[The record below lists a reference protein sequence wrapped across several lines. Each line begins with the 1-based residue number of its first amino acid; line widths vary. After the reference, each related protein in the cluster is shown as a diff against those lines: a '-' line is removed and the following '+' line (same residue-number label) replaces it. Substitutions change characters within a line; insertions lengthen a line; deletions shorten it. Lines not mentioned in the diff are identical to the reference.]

1 MFQWVVTEI
10 FTKQD
15 YLLMEN
21 GIISPLLWLKYRIY
35 RNCKHFFGFSVQ
47 EFVVSYQP
55 VYKHILVNCKDV
67 VSRISS
73 KNFFFYLLNLI
84 MTNAVT
90 KSECSSSSNQ
100 FTAAAISNSN
110 LLTRNVKVIISDVR
124 RRWTSI
130 ILFFYVTQ
138 AFAFIDRS
146 RFT

>member
-1 MFQWVVTEI
+1 MTEI

-47 EFVVSYQP
+47 QFVSYRP

-100 FTAAAISNSN
+100 FTAAAIFNSN
-110 LLTRNVKVIISDVR
+110 LLTRKVKVIISDVR
-124 RRWTSI
+124 RR
-130 ILFFYVTQ
+130 
-138 AFAFIDRS
+138 
-146 RFT
+146 

>member
-1 MFQWVVTEI
+1 M
-10 FTKQD
+10 
-15 YLLMEN
+15 
-21 GIISPLLWLKYRIY
+21 
-35 RNCKHFFGFSVQ
+35 Q

-84 MTNAVT
+84 MTNDVT

-124 RRWTSI
+124 RR
-130 ILFFYVTQ
+130 
-138 AFAFIDRS
+138 
-146 RFT
+146 